1 MRIGNWTKSAI
12 PINTKLKNEIYLFLK
27 INNKINMRQII
38 IFSLLVL
45 IYFSNSQPTKEQIME
60 ALNRN
65 KRESKQ
71 GSKIPNLLV
80 FTFKKERINDIPMFA
95 RILQEFLSTVGIT
108 ANFGEPQENEIIATI
123 ERGKTVD
130 KKMIMDNFKDVL
142 ENVEIADFT
151 KG

>member
-1 MRIGNWTKSAI
+1 MRT
-12 PINTKLKNEIYLFLK
+12 LLIYFLIILF
-27 INNKINMRQII
+27 
-38 IFSLLVL
+38 
-45 IYFSNSQPTKEQIME
+45 YFSNSQPTKEQILE

-65 KRESKQ
+65 KKESKQ
-71 GSKIPNLLV
+71 GSKIPNLLI
-80 FTFKKERINDIPMFA
+80 FTFKKERKNDIPMFA

-130 KKMIMDNFKDVL
+130 KKMILDNFKEVL

>member
-1 MRIGNWTKSAI
+1 MRTLLIC
-12 PINTKLKNEIYLFLK
+12 
-27 INNKINMRQII
+27 
-38 IFSLLVL
+38 IFCIL
-45 IYFSNSQPTKEQIME
+45 ICFSNSQPTREQIME

-65 KRESKQ
+65 KKESKQ

-130 KKMIMDNFKDVL
+130 KKMIMDTFKEVL

>member
-1 MRIGNWTKSAI
+1 MRT
-12 PINTKLKNEIYLFLK
+12 
-27 INNKINMRQII
+27 
-38 IFSLLVL
+38 LLICILCIL
-45 IYFSNSQPTKEQIME
+45 ICFSNSQPTREQIME

-65 KRESKQ
+65 KKESKQ

-95 RILQEFLSTVGIT
+95 RILQEFLSTIGIT
-108 ANFGEPQENEIIATI
+108 ANFGEPQENELIATI

-130 KKMIMDNFKDVL
+130 KKMILNHFKEVL

>member
-1 MRIGNWTKSAI
+1 MKE
-12 PINTKLKNEIYLFLK
+12 L
-27 INNKINMRQII
+27 
-38 IFSLLVL
+38 L
-45 IYFSNSQPTKEQIME
+45 IYTFFILICVSYSQPTKEQILE

-80 FTFKKERINDIPMFA
+80 FTFKKERVNDIPMFA

-108 ANFGEPQENEIIATI
+108 ANFGEPQDNEIIATI

-130 KKMIMDNFKDVL
+130 KKAIMDTFKDVL

>member
-1 MRIGNWTKSAI
+1 MRT
-12 PINTKLKNEIYLFLK
+12 
-27 INNKINMRQII
+27 QII
-38 IFSLLVL
+38 YFFIIL
-45 IYFSNSQPTKEQIME
+45 IYFSNSQPTKEQILE

-65 KRESKQ
+65 KKESKQ
-71 GSKIPNLLV
+71 GSKIPNLLI
-80 FTFKKERINDIPMFA
+80 FTFKKERKNDIPMFA
-95 RILQEFLSTVGIT
+95 RILQKFLSTVGIT

-130 KKMIMDNFKDVL
+130 KKMILDNFKEVL

>member
-1 MRIGNWTKSAI
+1 MKV
-12 PINTKLKNEIYLFLK
+12 LLIY
-27 INNKINMRQII
+27 
-38 IFSLLVL
+38 IFIFL
-45 IYFSNSQPTKEQIME
+45 IYFSNCQPTKEQILE

-130 KKMIMDNFKDVL
+130 KKVILDTFKDVL